1 MTDSDYDPIPLTLP
15 ERLSDE
21 AMLSSAIAHRDL
33 MLRRRTVRHFSDEPV
48 QRAVIEACILTAGSA
63 PSGANHQPWHFVC
76 VNDAMTKRSIRE
88 AAEAEERAF
97 YGGKAGDTWLSDL
110 NKLGTDASKPFLET
124 APWLIAVFAERYRVD
139 SAGARQK
146 NYYVPESVGIATGLL
161 INACHQLGLATLTH
175 TPNPMKFLN
184 QILRRPQHE
193 RPFVLLVVGHPVDD
207 AKVPRAATLKKSL
220 SEVATFV

>member
-1 MTDSDYDPIPLTLP
+1 MTDFDYDPIPLTLP

-110 NKLGTDASKPFLET
+110 NK
-124 APWLIAVFAERYRVD
+124 
-139 SAGARQK
+139 
-146 NYYVPESVGIATGLL
+146 
-161 INACHQLGLATLTH
+161 
-175 TPNPMKFLN
+175 
-184 QILRRPQHE
+184 
-193 RPFVLLVVGHPVDD
+193 
-207 AKVPRAATLKKSL
+207 
-220 SEVATFV
+220 